1 VITGLNKQL
10 SAHFT
15 PINNLKVLVNA
26 MKTITSLFSE
36 ERNQLQTDIDN
47 TTNIEEIVKLVQN
60 RLDNLERIYIEK
72 LNLAQIR
79 LASFFLDTLRQSIAT
94 LAAANYSQIAPT
106 EQKQFTNPG
115 TKFFSSRLILKL
127 LKGLIYIGI
136 LGSLFS
142 LTKTTPGA
150 WMAILLTSL
159 LLGVEVVLQLE
170 LNNQQNS
177 ISSELLEL
185 PKPMLRVDSKV
196 FLDHLGDALNTID
209 LAVARVEEWNK
220 HEGDLA
226 IEELPELL
234 NFLQRLMGASKLDK
248 PQMAYELAKLLPQ
261 ILMSQGINA
270 QIYRPNV
277 PHSDR
282 KFFDFEPSIDPD
294 TKDHVTLT
302 PALLKGDR
310 LIRRG
315 RVIEPAYSS
324 SRE

>member
-1 VITGLNKQL
+1 
-10 SAHFT
+10 
-15 PINNLKVLVNA
+15 

-47 TTNIEEIVKLVQN
+47 TIGIEQIVKLVQN

-72 LNLAQIR
+72 LNLAQVR

-94 LAAANYSQIAPT
+94 LAAANYLQVAPT
-106 EQKQFTNPG
+106 EQRHITNTG
-115 TKFFSSRLILKL
+115 TKLFSSRFILKL

-142 LTKTTPGA
+142 LTKTNPGA

-159 LLGVEVVLQLE
+159 LIGLEIVLQLE
-170 LNNQQNS
+170 SNKQQNNS
-177 ISSELLEL
+177 ISEGVLEL
-185 PKPMLRVDSKV
+185 PQPILRVDSKV
-196 FLDHLGDALNTID
+196 FLDCLGDALNTID
-209 LAVARVEEWNK
+209 LAVARVEESNK

-270 QIYRPNV
+270 QIYRSN
-277 PHSDR
+277 SDR
-282 KFFDFEPSIDPD
+282 EYFDFEPSIDPD
-294 TKDHVTLT
+294 TKEHVTLT

-324 SRE
+324 ARE

>member
-1 VITGLNKQL
+1 MKKRVFISLL
-10 SAHFT
+10 
-15 PINNLKVLVNA
+15 INNVKVLVNA

-47 TTNIEEIVKLVQN
+47 TIGIEQIVKLVQN

-72 LNLAQIR
+72 LNLAQVR

-94 LAAANYSQIAPT
+94 LAAANYLQVAPT
-106 EQKQFTNPG
+106 EQRQITNTG
-115 TKFFSSRLILKL
+115 TKLFSSRFILKL
-127 LKGLIYIGI
+127 LKGIIYIGI

-159 LLGVEVVLQLE
+159 LIGLEIVLQLE
-170 LNNQQNS
+170 SNNQQNNS
-177 ISSELLEL
+177 ISEGVLKL
-185 PKPMLRVDSKV
+185 PQPILRVDSKV

-209 LAVARVEEWNK
+209 LAVARLEESNK
-220 HEGDLA
+220 HEGDIA

-270 QIYRPNV
+270 QIYRSN
-277 PHSDR
+277 SDR
-282 KFFDFEPSIDPD
+282 EYFDFEPSIDPD
-294 TKDHVTLT
+294 TKEHVTLT

>member
-1 VITGLNKQL
+1 
-10 SAHFT
+10 
-15 PINNLKVLVNA
+15 

-47 TTNIEEIVKLVQN
+47 TIGIEQIVKLVQN
-60 RLDNLERIYIEK
+60 RLDNLEKIYIEK
-72 LNLAQIR
+72 LNLAQVR

-94 LAAANYSQIAPT
+94 LAAANYLQVAPNEQRQI
-106 EQKQFTNPG
+106 TNTG
-115 TKFFSSRLILKL
+115 TKLFSSRFILKL
-127 LKGLIYIGI
+127 LKGIIYIGI

-159 LLGVEVVLQLE
+159 LIGLEIVLQLE
-170 LNNQQNS
+170 SNNQQNNS
-177 ISSELLEL
+177 ISEEVLEL
-185 PKPMLRVDSKV
+185 PQPILRVDSKV

-209 LAVARVEEWNK
+209 LAVARLEESNK
-220 HEGDLA
+220 HEGDIA

-270 QIYRPNV
+270 QIYRSN
-277 PHSDR
+277 SDR
-282 KFFDFEPSIDPD
+282 EYFDFEPSIDPD
-294 TKDHVTLT
+294 TKEHVTLT

>member
-1 VITGLNKQL
+1 MKKRVFISLL
-10 SAHFT
+10 
-15 PINNLKVLVNA
+15 INNVKVLINA

-36 ERNQLQTDIDN
+36 ERNQLQIDIDN
-47 TTNIEEIVKLVQN
+47 TIGIEQIVKLVQN

-72 LNLAQIR
+72 LNLAQVR

-94 LAAANYSQIAPT
+94 LAAANYLQAAPT
-106 EQKQFTNPG
+106 EQRQITNTG

-127 LKGLIYIGI
+127 LQGLIYIGI

-159 LLGVEVVLQLE
+159 LIGLEIVLQLE
-170 LNNQQNS
+170 FNNQQNNS
-177 ISSELLEL
+177 ISEEVLEL
-185 PKPMLRVDSKV
+185 PQPILRVDSKV
-196 FLDHLGDALNTID
+196 FLDCLGDALNTID
-209 LAVARVEEWNK
+209 LAVARVEEGNK

-270 QIYRPNV
+270 QIYRSN
-277 PHSDR
+277 SDR
-282 KFFDFEPSIDPD
+282 EYFDFEPSIDPD
-294 TKDHVTLT
+294 TKEHVTLT

-324 SRE
+324 ARE

>member
-1 VITGLNKQL
+1 
-10 SAHFT
+10 
-15 PINNLKVLVNA
+15 
-26 MKTITSLFSE
+26 MRTITSLFSE
-36 ERNQLQTDIDN
+36 QRNQLQTDIDN

-60 RLDNLERIYIEK
+60 RLDDLERIYIEK

-94 LAAANYSQIAPT
+94 LAAANYSQIAPI
-106 EQKQFTNPG
+106 EQKQFTNPS

-150 WMAILLTSL
+150 WMAILLTSI

-170 LNNQQNS
+170 LKSQQNS
-177 ISSELLEL
+177 MSSELLEL

-270 QIYRPNV
+270 QIYRPND

-282 KFFDFEPSIDPD
+282 GYFDFEPSIDPD
-294 TKDHVTLT
+294 TKDHITLT

-324 SRE
+324 ARE

>member
-1 VITGLNKQL
+1 
-10 SAHFT
+10 
-15 PINNLKVLVNA
+15 

-36 ERNQLQTDIDN
+36 ERNQLQIDIDN
-47 TTNIEEIVKLVQN
+47 TIGIEQIVKLVQN

-72 LNLAQIR
+72 LNLAQVR

-94 LAAANYSQIAPT
+94 LAAANYLQVAPT
-106 EQKQFTNPG
+106 EQRQITNIGP
-115 TKFFSSRLILKL
+115 KLFSSRFILKL

-159 LLGVEVVLQLE
+159 LIGLEIVLQLE
-170 LNNQQNS
+170 LNNQQNDS
-177 ISSELLEL
+177 ISEGLLEL
-185 PKPMLRVDSKV
+185 PQPILRVDSKV

-209 LAVARVEEWNK
+209 LAVARVGESNK

-270 QIYRPNV
+270 QIYRSN
-277 PHSDR
+277 SDR
-282 KFFDFEPSIDPD
+282 EYFDFEPSIDPD
-294 TKDHVTLT
+294 TKEHVTLT

-324 SRE
+324 ARE

>member
-1 VITGLNKQL
+1 
-10 SAHFT
+10 
-15 PINNLKVLVNA
+15 

-36 ERNQLQTDIDN
+36 ERKQLQTDIDN
-47 TTNIEEIVKLVQN
+47 TIGIEQIVKLVQN

-72 LNLAQIR
+72 LNLAQVR

-94 LAAANYSQIAPT
+94 LAAANYLQVAPT
-106 EQKQFTNPG
+106 EQRQITNPS
-115 TKFFSSRLILKL
+115 TKLFSSRLILKL

-142 LTKTTPGA
+142 LTKTTPGV

-159 LLGVEVVLQLE
+159 LIGLEIVLQLE
-170 LNNQQNS
+170 LKNQQNNS
-177 ISSELLEL
+177 ISKGLLEL
-185 PKPMLRVDSKV
+185 PQPILRVDSKV

-209 LAVARVEEWNK
+209 LAVARVEESNK
-220 HEGDLA
+220 HDGDLA

-234 NFLQRLMGASKLDK
+234 NFLQRLVGASKLDK
-248 PQMAYELAKLLPQ
+248 PQMAHELAKLLPQ

-270 QIYRPNV
+270 QIYRAN
-277 PHSDR
+277 SDR
-282 KFFDFEPSIDPD
+282 EYFDFEPSIDPD
-294 TKDHVTLT
+294 TKEHVTLT

-324 SRE
+324 ARE

>member
-1 VITGLNKQL
+1 
-10 SAHFT
+10 
-15 PINNLKVLVNA
+15 

-47 TTNIEEIVKLVQN
+47 TIGIEQIVKLVQN

-72 LNLAQIR
+72 LNLAQVR

-94 LAAANYSQIAPT
+94 LAAANYLQVAPT
-106 EQKQFTNPG
+106 EQRQITNTG
-115 TKFFSSRLILKL
+115 TKLFSSRFILKL
-127 LKGLIYIGI
+127 LKGIIYIGI

-159 LLGVEVVLQLE
+159 LIGLEIVLQLE
-170 LNNQQNS
+170 SNNQQNNS
-177 ISSELLEL
+177 ISEGVLKL
-185 PKPMLRVDSKV
+185 PQPILRVDSKV

-209 LAVARVEEWNK
+209 LAVARLEESNK
-220 HEGDLA
+220 HEGDIA

-270 QIYRPNV
+270 QIYRSN
-277 PHSDR
+277 SDR
-282 KFFDFEPSIDPD
+282 EYFDFEPSIDPD
-294 TKDHVTLT
+294 TKEHVTLT

>member
-1 VITGLNKQL
+1 
-10 SAHFT
+10 
-15 PINNLKVLVNA
+15 

-36 ERNQLQTDIDN
+36 ERKQLQTDIDN
-47 TTNIEEIVKLVQN
+47 TTNIEQIVKLVQN
-60 RLDNLERIYIEK
+60 RLDDLERIYIEK
-72 LNLAQIR
+72 LNLGQVR

-94 LAAANYSQIAPT
+94 LAATNYLQVAPT
-106 EQKQFTNPG
+106 EQRQINNPA
-115 TKFFSSRLILKL
+115 TKFFANRLILKL
-127 LKGLIYIGI
+127 LQGLIYIGI

-150 WMAILLTSL
+150 WMAILLASI
-159 LLGVEVVLQLE
+159 LLGLEVVLQLD

-177 ISSELLEL
+177 MSEKLLEL
-185 PKPMLRVDSKV
+185 PQPILRVDSKV

-209 LAVARVEEWNK
+209 LAVARVEESNK
-220 HEGDLA
+220 YEDDLA

-270 QIYRPNV
+270 QIYRVND

-282 KFFDFEPSIDPD
+282 GYFDFEPSIDPD

>member
-1 VITGLNKQL
+1 
-10 SAHFT
+10 
-15 PINNLKVLVNA
+15 

-36 ERNQLQTDIDN
+36 ERNQLQIDIDN
-47 TTNIEEIVKLVQN
+47 TIGIEQIVKLVQN

-72 LNLAQIR
+72 LNLSQVR

-94 LAAANYSQIAPT
+94 LAAANYVQVAPT
-106 EQKQFTNPG
+106 EQRQITNIG
-115 TKFFSSRLILKL
+115 TKLFSSKFILKL

-159 LLGVEVVLQLE
+159 LIGLEIVLQLE
-170 LNNQQNS
+170 SNNQQNNS
-177 ISSELLEL
+177 ISEGVLEL
-185 PKPMLRVDSKV
+185 PQPILRVDSKV
-196 FLDHLGDALNTID
+196 FLDCLGDALNTID
-209 LAVARVEEWNK
+209 LAVARVEEGNK

-248 PQMAYELAKLLPQ
+248 PQMAHELAKLLPQ

-270 QIYRPNV
+270 QIYRSN
-277 PHSDR
+277 SDR
-282 KFFDFEPSIDPD
+282 EYFDFEPSIDPD
-294 TKDHVTLT
+294 TKEHVTLT

-324 SRE
+324 ARE

>member
-1 VITGLNKQL
+1 
-10 SAHFT
+10 
-15 PINNLKVLVNA
+15 

-36 ERNQLQTDIDN
+36 ERKQLQTDIDN
-47 TTNIEEIVKLVQN
+47 TTNIEQIVKLVQN
-60 RLDNLERIYIEK
+60 RLDDLERIYIEK
-72 LNLAQIR
+72 LNLAQVR

-94 LAAANYSQIAPT
+94 LAATNYLQVAPT
-106 EQKQFTNPG
+106 EQRQITNPA
-115 TKFFSSRLILKL
+115 TNFFANRLILKL
-127 LKGLIYIGI
+127 LQGLIYIGI

-142 LTKTTPGA
+142 LTKTTPGV
-150 WMAILLTSL
+150 WMAILLASI
-159 LLGVEVVLQLE
+159 LLGLEVVLQLD

-177 ISSELLEL
+177 MSEKLLEL
-185 PKPMLRVDSKV
+185 PQPILRVDSKV

-209 LAVARVEEWNK
+209 LAVARVEESHK
-220 HEGDLA
+220 YEDDLA

-270 QIYRPNV
+270 QIYRAND

-282 KFFDFEPSIDPD
+282 GYFDFEPSIDPD

>member
-1 VITGLNKQL
+1 
-10 SAHFT
+10 
-15 PINNLKVLVNA
+15 

-47 TTNIEEIVKLVQN
+47 TIGIEQIVKLVQN

-72 LNLAQIR
+72 LNLAQVR

-94 LAAANYSQIAPT
+94 LAAANYVQVAPT
-106 EQKQFTNPG
+106 EQWQITNTG
-115 TKFFSSRLILKL
+115 TKLFSSRFILKL

-159 LLGVEVVLQLE
+159 LIGLEIVLQLE
-170 LNNQQNS
+170 SNKQQNNS
-177 ISSELLEL
+177 ISEGVLEL
-185 PKPMLRVDSKV
+185 PQPILRVDSKV
-196 FLDHLGDALNTID
+196 FLDCLGDALNTID
-209 LAVARVEEWNK
+209 LAVARVEEGNK

-270 QIYRPNV
+270 QIYRSN
-277 PHSDR
+277 SDR
-282 KFFDFEPSIDPD
+282 EYFDFEPSIDPD
-294 TKDHVTLT
+294 TKEHVTLT

-324 SRE
+324 ARE

>member
-1 VITGLNKQL
+1 MKKRVFISLL
-10 SAHFT
+10 
-15 PINNLKVLVNA
+15 INNVKVLINA

-36 ERNQLQTDIDN
+36 ERNQLQIDIDN
-47 TTNIEEIVKLVQN
+47 TIGIEQIVKLVQN

-72 LNLAQIR
+72 LNLAQVR

-94 LAAANYSQIAPT
+94 LAAANYVQVAPT
-106 EQKQFTNPG
+106 EQWQITNTG
-115 TKFFSSRLILKL
+115 TKLFSSRFILKL

-159 LLGVEVVLQLE
+159 LIGLEIVLQLE
-170 LNNQQNS
+170 SNNQQNNS
-177 ISSELLEL
+177 ISEGVLEL
-185 PKPMLRVDSKV
+185 PQPILRIDSKV

-209 LAVARVEEWNK
+209 LAVARVEESNK

-270 QIYRPNV
+270 QIYRSN
-277 PHSDR
+277 SDR
-282 KFFDFEPSIDPD
+282 DYFDFEPSIDPD
-294 TKDHVTLT
+294 TKEHVTLT

-324 SRE
+324 ARE

>member
-1 VITGLNKQL
+1 
-10 SAHFT
+10 
-15 PINNLKVLVNA
+15 
-26 MKTITSLFSE
+26 MKTITSLFNE

-47 TTNIEEIVKLVQN
+47 TTSIEQTVKLVQN
-60 RLDNLERIYIEK
+60 RLDHLERIYIEK
-72 LNLAQIR
+72 LNLAQVR

-94 LAAANYSQIAPT
+94 LAAANYSQLTPI
-106 EQKQFTNPG
+106 EQRQITNPG
-115 TKFFSSRLILKL
+115 TKFFANRFILKVL
-127 LKGLIYIGI
+127 QVLICIGI

-142 LTKTTPGA
+142 LTKTTPAA

-159 LLGVEVVLQLE
+159 LLGLEVVLQLD

-177 ISSELLEL
+177 MSQELLEL
-185 PKPMLRVDSKV
+185 PQPILRVDSKV

-209 LAVARVEEWNK
+209 LAVARVEESNK

-248 PQMAYELAKLLPQ
+248 PQMAHELAKLLPQ

-270 QIYRPNV
+270 QIYRQND

-282 KFFDFEPSIDPD
+282 EYFDFEPSIDPD

-310 LIRRG
+310 LLRRG
-315 RVIEPAYSS
+315 RVIEPVYSS
-324 SRE
+324 KEL

>member
-1 VITGLNKQL
+1 MKKQVFISL
-10 SAHFT
+10 L
-15 PINNLKVLVNA
+15 INNVKVLVNA

-36 ERNQLQTDIDN
+36 ERNQLQIDIDN
-47 TTNIEEIVKLVQN
+47 TIGIEQIVKLVQN

-72 LNLAQIR
+72 LNLAQVR

-94 LAAANYSQIAPT
+94 LAAANYVQVAPT
-106 EQKQFTNPG
+106 EQWQITNTG
-115 TKFFSSRLILKL
+115 TKLFSSRFILKL

-159 LLGVEVVLQLE
+159 LIGLEIVLQLE
-170 LNNQQNS
+170 SNKQQNNS
-177 ISSELLEL
+177 ISEGVLEL
-185 PKPMLRVDSKV
+185 PQPILRVDSKV
-196 FLDHLGDALNTID
+196 FLDCLGDALNTID
-209 LAVARVEEWNK
+209 LAVARVEEGNK

-248 PQMAYELAKLLPQ
+248 PQMAHELAKLLPQ

-270 QIYRPNV
+270 QIYRSN
-277 PHSDR
+277 SDR
-282 KFFDFEPSIDPD
+282 EYFDFEPSIDPD
-294 TKDHVTLT
+294 TKEHVTLT

-324 SRE
+324 ARE

>member
-1 VITGLNKQL
+1 
-10 SAHFT
+10 
-15 PINNLKVLVNA
+15 

-47 TTNIEEIVKLVQN
+47 TIGIEQIVKLVQN

-72 LNLAQIR
+72 LNLAQVR

-94 LAAANYSQIAPT
+94 LAAANYLQVAPT
-106 EQKQFTNPG
+106 EQRQITNIG
-115 TKFFSSRLILKL
+115 TKLFSSRLILKL

-159 LLGVEVVLQLE
+159 LIGLEIVLQLE
-170 LNNQQNS
+170 SNNQQNNS
-177 ISSELLEL
+177 ISEEVLEL
-185 PKPMLRVDSKV
+185 PQPILRVDSKV

-209 LAVARVEEWNK
+209 LAVARVEESNK

-270 QIYRPNV
+270 QIYRSN
-277 PHSDR
+277 SDR
-282 KFFDFEPSIDPD
+282 EYFDFEPSIDPD
-294 TKDHVTLT
+294 TKEHVTLT

-324 SRE
+324 ARE